1 VSLTS
6 IAEQP
11 ARIDVWA
18 YVQIARIDHWF
29 KNTFMILGVILAVFY
44 EPQVAVWSSVPALII
59 AVVATCLVASSN
71 YVLNELL
78 DGPND
83 MLHPEKR
90 RRPVSAPGDRK
101 AANRQYRERQRQDR
115 ARRQQGMQRGEQ
127 WAMPARDRGAV
138 RALVRDYVD
147 SRRRLSEFYMYGL
160 LVLLVL
166 LFIRNPLV
174 QSIVPVLVT
183 VAVLIMLVEG
193 IFIGRRARAL
203 AEKRLPGESTQGVRL
218 YAAMRA
224 LQIRQLRMPKP
235 RIKPGDSF

>member
-1 VSLTS
+1 MADSP
-6 IAEQP
+6 AEDAAAAP
-11 ARIDVWA
+11 D
-18 YVQIARIDHWF
+18 D
-29 KNTFMILGVILAVFY
+29 GG
-44 EPQVAVWSSVPALII
+44 SSVAPVNRN
-59 AVVATCLVASSN
+59 AVTAGKGRPTPKRSEA
-71 YVLNELL
+71 ER
-78 DGPND
+78 
-83 MLHPEKR
+83 R

-101 AANRQYRERQRQDR
+101 EANRQYRDRQRQDR

-127 WAMPARDRGAV
+127 WAMPPRDRGPV
-138 RALVRDYVD
+138 KALARDYVD

-166 LFIRNPLV
+166 LFVRSTAV
-174 QSIVPVLVT
+174 QSIVPVVVV

-193 IFIGRRARAL
+193 IFIGRQVRAL

-235 RIKPGDSF
+235 RIKPGQSF

>member
-1 VSLTS
+1 MADPP
-6 IAEQP
+6 AEDAAAEP
-11 ARIDVWA
+11 DDNGSAAPVNR
-18 YVQIARIDHWF
+18 
-29 KNTFMILGVILAVFY
+29 NAVTAGKGRPTPKRS
-44 EPQVAVWSSVPALII
+44 EA
-59 AVVATCLVASSN
+59 
-71 YVLNELL
+71 ER
-78 DGPND
+78 
-83 MLHPEKR
+83 R

-101 AANRQYRERQRQDR
+101 EANRQYRDRQRQDR

-127 WAMPARDRGAV
+127 WAMPPRDRGPV
-138 RALVRDYVD
+138 KALARDYVD

-166 LFIRNPLV
+166 LFVRSAVV
-174 QSIVPVLVT
+174 QSIVPVLVL

-193 IFIGRRARAL
+193 VFIGRQVRAL

-235 RIKPGDSF
+235 RIKPGESF